1 MNSIVYKRASTE
13 QELRQILELQ
23 RANVSTFISPDEKQ
37 IEGFVTIKH
46 SFEILKAMNDT
57 CAHIIA
63 KCDDNVVGYTL
74 SMVKEFK
81 DAIPILKPMFKEIDR
96 HIKGDISYIAMGQV
110 CVDKAYRKQG
120 IFRGLYEFMRQEL
133 NTEYDVIITEVDA
146 NNIRSVNAHKAVG
159 FELLKTYT
167 SKNKNWEV
175 IIWNWK

>member
-1 MNSIVYKRASTE
+1 MNSIVYKRVSTE

-23 RANVSTFISPDEKQ
+23 RANISTLISPDEKL

-46 SFEILKAMNDT
+46 SFEVLKAMNDT

-81 DAIPILKPMFKEIDR
+81 DFIPILKPMFKEID
-96 HIKGDISYIAMGQV
+96 KCLTGDISFIAMGQV

-133 NTEYDVIITEVDA
+133 NNEYDVIITEVDA

-167 SKNKNWEV
+167 SNNKNWEV